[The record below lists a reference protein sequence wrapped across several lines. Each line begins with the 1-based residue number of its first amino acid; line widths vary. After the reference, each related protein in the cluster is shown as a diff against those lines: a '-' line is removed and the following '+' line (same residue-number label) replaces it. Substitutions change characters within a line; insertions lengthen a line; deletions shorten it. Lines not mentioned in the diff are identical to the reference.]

1 MTVVRAD
8 QKPGRRRAV
17 PEPRQRRIRPHR
29 PRRPEPV
36 APIGRATETPEP
48 TPPPKPERVRRWPG
62 RVLRL
67 LWLVLT
73 LAGAAAVV
81 APWTPSD
88 APGWLTPAGA
98 VTVTTTYA
106 FALAVRTG
114 GRSEIVGALTLALA
128 VAAVVTSAPVL
139 LAAAAISTATIGAV
153 LGVMVTKP
161 AARVPAVARECLAA
175 LLVAAVAAFAVDA
188 YEPAVSVE
196 RAGYLVLGLSLL
208 GALTL
213 AYRLAAGLHGLG
225 RRGLVMLVSG
235 LGLLAV
241 SLAYTEALAR
251 WGSPEVVDTFEQ
263 ATRDLRDRVGA
274 VPRPTDVPA
283 RRPGARLGRVHPG
296 PASPGLV
303 GDRLRC
309 RGPRPRH
316 EQPPR
321 RARLPPRG
329 GPRDGVLP
337 GRGAAARLPRDPRGQ
352 LPVGCPRPS
361 RPPRGGGVRPPSGAR
376 AFAPA
381 AVRPAVPGARC
392 SVAAMPREAR
402 TADVVAEMVANVL
415 SVSVSPGDRVA
426 VGDAVVLLESM
437 KMEIPVLT
445 EQAGTVTAVKVG
457 GGDVVQEGD
466 VLLTIDL

>member
-1 MTVVRAD
+1 MSVVRAD

-29 PRRPEPV
+29 PRRPEPA

-62 RVLRL
+62 RLLRL
-67 LWLVLT
+67 MWLVLT

-81 APWTPSD
+81 APWTPYD
-88 APGWLTPAGA
+88 APGWVAPAGA

-114 GRSEIVGALTLALA
+114 GRPEIVGALALALA
-128 VAAVVTSAPVL
+128 VAAVVTSAPIL

-175 LLVAAVAAFAVDA
+175 FLVAAVAAFAVDA

-196 RAGYLVLGLSLL
+196 RARYLVLGLSLL

-251 WGSPEVVDTFEQ
+251 WGSPELIDTFERV
-263 ATRDLRDRVGA
+263 TRDLRDLVGA
-274 VPRPTDVPA
+274 APRPTMFLLGVPA
-283 RRPGARLGRVHPG
+283 LAWGVSTRARRRQGWWGTGFGAAGLALVTSSLLDGRVSLLEVGLGTAYSLVAGLLLGYLVIRADSFLSGARG
-296 PASPGLV
+296 
-303 GDRLRC
+303 
-309 RGPRPRH
+309 
-316 EQPPR
+316 R
-321 RARLPPRG
+321 RARRAEEASAHRPE
-329 GPRDGVLP
+329 P
-337 GRGAAARLPRDPRGQ
+337 GRSHP
-352 LPVGCPRPS
+352 
-361 RPPRGGGVRPPSGAR
+361 
-376 AFAPA
+376 
-381 AVRPAVPGARC
+381 
-392 SVAAMPREAR
+392 
-402 TADVVAEMVANVL
+402 
-415 SVSVSPGDRVA
+415 
-426 VGDAVVLLESM
+426 LL
-437 KMEIPVLT
+437 
-445 EQAGTVTAVKVG
+445 
-457 GGDVVQEGD
+457 
-466 VLLTIDL
+466 